1 MYPVARPV
9 LLNSFGRLFDRRSHL
24 DLKGRMEKLEKDYR
38 RINVLIR
45 PDQYNKVQEAGLSLS
60 GLIRDLLDDRFSDT
74 KIILSLSR
82 RSKKLYDMII
92 SNFGAADLDL
102 ERYIIEALD
111 KFLLERSGQIETIRK
126 QLKDK
131 DKE

>member
-1 MYPVARPV
+1 
-9 LLNSFGRLFDRRSHL
+9 
-24 DLKGRMEKLEKDYR
+24 MEKVEKQEKDYK

-45 PDQYNKVQEAGLSLS
+45 PEQYNHVQAAGLSLS
-60 GLIRDLLDDRFSDT
+60 GLIRDLLDDRFSET
-74 KIILSLSR
+74 KIVLSLSR

-111 KFLLERSGQIETIRK
+111 KFLQERSGQIETIRK

-131 DKE
+131 E